1 MLTIRLK
8 RVGRKNQPSYKVIV
22 TPKKLGGPAGKPV
35 EYLGWYNS
43 LQKKFELKKERIQYW
58 MSQGAQP
65 SASLHNLLVKSG
77 MVSAGKI
84 PVHKKSKKPAEAA
97 AQPVVA
103 SQPSAQAPVEK
114 AEAQVQASEPQP
126 TESAPAEQK
135 AE

>member
-8 RVGRKNQPSYKVIV
+8 RVGRKHQPSFKVIV

-77 MVSAGKI
+77 MVSASKI
-84 PVHKKSKKPAEAA
+84 PVHKKSKKPVEVAT
-97 AQPVVA
+97 QPVA
-103 SQPSAQAPVEK
+103 SQP
-114 AEAQVQASEPQP
+114 VQ
-126 TESAPAEQK
+126 APAEK
-135 AE
+135 AKTEAQANEA